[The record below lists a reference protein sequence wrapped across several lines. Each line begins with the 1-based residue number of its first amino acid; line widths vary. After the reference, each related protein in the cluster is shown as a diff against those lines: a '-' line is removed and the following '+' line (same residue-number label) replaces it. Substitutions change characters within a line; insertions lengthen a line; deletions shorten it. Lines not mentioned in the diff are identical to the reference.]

1 MWPIGLLL
9 HLYCF
14 TRNSQNIWE
23 ILQDYSN
30 LEEFNIKKNS
40 KEIQELVFGW
50 SIWPMG
56 LWFIHVCTS
65 CCQNSKN
72 IDSLSHYR
80 IFLYNDWIHTHAF
93 IKKFYIR
100 YLEIFTDTWMY
111 NFLFVFCSVSYFRV
125 FSPSFH
131 IRSLPLL
138 TISCLKN
145 NKTVFIMQNL

>member
-56 LWFIHVCTS
+56 FGLFTCALHVVRILKILT
-65 CCQNSKN
+65 
-72 IDSLSHYR
+72 HYR

-138 TISCLKN
+138 TISCLNN